1 MTITGCI
8 LLYQCIFNFVVNYR
22 ANRFHFVSFF
32 FIIIIFHYIILSRTH
47 STGYENVNC
56 RGISSPPEGIGD
68 GLQYNDFTLPV
79 IFLFFFFIFDEKV
92 DVDIPPN
99 FSRVVTHSFR
109 SIKIFLFCFYRTSI
123 WINCN
128 RTCLVSISILTF
140 SFTFA
145 FDFIYLVPT

>member
-1 MTITGCI
+1 MVCDNSFPTKKLYTLSVKISSVINFVKIFLRFVTFHQRNFLTAFSDGEENNFYFHFILFVFDFKIKLILSLSMTITGCI

-68 GLQYNDFTLPV
+68 GF
-79 IFLFFFFIFDEKV
+79 
-92 DVDIPPN
+92 
-99 FSRVVTHSFR
+99 
-109 SIKIFLFCFYRTSI
+109 
-123 WINCN
+123 
-128 RTCLVSISILTF
+128 
-140 SFTFA
+140 
-145 FDFIYLVPT
+145 